1 MVMHVHLQNLMS
13 QGFLTVMELTVRHMP
28 QDRLSPMPA
37 EGYIV
42 SIMAFYE

>member
-1 MVMHVHLQNLMS
+1 MVMHGHLQNLMS
-13 QGFLTVMELTVRHMP
+13 QGFLTAMELTARYMP
-28 QDRLSPMPA
+28 QDPLSPMPA